1 MDCHC
6 INLVYVR
13 VHINMRVRELDIVPV
28 MERYVMASIQNV
40 IALHFMIGREVH
52 VYIHIVI
59 HAQMGI
65 VHPVRE

>member
-1 MDCHC
+1 
-6 INLVYVR
+6 
-13 VHINMRVRELDIVPV
+13 

-59 HAQMGI
+59 HVRVGI
-65 VHPVRE
+65 VRRVRE